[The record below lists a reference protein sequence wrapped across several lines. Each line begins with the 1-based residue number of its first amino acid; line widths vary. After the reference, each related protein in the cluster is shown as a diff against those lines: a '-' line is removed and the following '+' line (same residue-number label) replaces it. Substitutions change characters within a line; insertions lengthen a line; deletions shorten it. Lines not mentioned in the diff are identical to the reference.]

1 MQPSSTHSSGIN
13 YGGRSILCSLL
24 TRLSETLFYPGKK
37 CGIHHFMDILRYTD
51 LRQKGGRDLILKE
64 LTPGPRQLYFTVAPS
79 TGF

>member
-24 TRLSETLFYPGKK
+24 TRLSETLFYPG
-37 CGIHHFMDILRYTD
+37 
-51 LRQKGGRDLILKE
+51 GRDLILKE